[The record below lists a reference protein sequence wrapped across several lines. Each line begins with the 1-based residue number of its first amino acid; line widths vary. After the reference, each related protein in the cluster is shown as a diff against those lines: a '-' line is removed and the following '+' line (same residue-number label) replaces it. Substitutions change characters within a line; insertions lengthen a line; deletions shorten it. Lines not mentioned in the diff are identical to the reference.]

1 MFCSIA
7 HSVKLIPSFPVLI
20 YTCVYSHT
28 PNYPNMGFS
37 TYSNPGHT
45 IKPCARWKFHDE
57 YKLALFID
65 IHTSHRTQSNLI
77 GDSGWPIHLF
87 YGSYLESNRVCK
99 LGLFTSLPHFFWF
112 SFFSLRISYLKV
124 HWDLRLW
131 EGSATIVLDNLID
144 FNNLTYHI
152 VKKRYLTQNSHAV
165 F

>member
-7 HSVKLIPSFPVLI
+7 HSVKLIPSFTVLI

-37 TYSNPGHT
+37 TYLNPGHT

-65 IHTSHRTQSNLI
+65 NHTSHRTQSNLI

-87 YGSYLESNRVCK
+87 MAPIWSQIEFVNSGCSPLS
-99 LGLFTSLPHFFWF
+99 PHFFLF

-124 HWDLRLW
+124 LWDLRLW
-131 EGSATIVLDNLID
+131 EGSATIVLDNLIALI
-144 FNNLTYHI
+144 NLTDHT
-152 VKKRYLTQNSHAV
+152 VKKRYLTW
-165 F
+165 